1 MFGCARSLVCDKNRS
16 GQVVGAFAVD
26 GDGTP
31 AGCREAFFQAYSKVA
46 IGFSA
51 VPG

>member
-1 MFGCARSLVCDKNRS
+1 VEEELIPDQLFVNGKKQMVMERR
-16 GQVVGAFAVD
+16 
-26 GDGTP
+26 P
-31 AGCREAFFQAYSKVA
+31 ACREAFFQAYSKVA